1 MAFDPYQVLGVSPDA
16 SDAEVRTAYRR
27 LVKQT
32 HPDHNSGSPEAA
44 RRFEAVQA
52 AYAQIQET
60 RAGGGARTRS
70 VPPRRPRPAP
80 EPAGPVDPAVEVRL
94 ADLERQVRE
103 AQKARDK
110 AEQAA
115 RKAAREARAAAAGTE
130 HPTDEE
136 LGYVSTDDSLSK
148 ILSDAREELAGRFE
162 HAKEHPV
169 ARRVRDLIEGLED
182 LAEGLDRPPRKR
194 P

>member
-1 MAFDPYQVLGVSPDA
+1 VAFDPYQVLGVSPDA

-32 HPDHNSGSPEAA
+32 HPDHNGGSPEAA

-52 AYAQIQET
+52 AYAQIQES
-60 RAGGGARTRS
+60 RATATPRSRRT
-70 VPPRRPRPAP
+70 PPPPP
-80 EPAGPVDPAVEVRL
+80 PDAGPVDPAVEARL
-94 ADLERQVRE
+94 ADLERQVQE

-115 RKAAREARAAAAGTE
+115 RKAAREARAAAAGIE
-130 HPTDEE
+130 RPTDEE
-136 LGYVSTDDSLSK
+136 LGYVTTDDSLSK
-148 ILSDAREELAGRFE
+148 ILSEAREELAGRFE

-169 ARRVRDLIEGLED
+169 ARRVKDLIDGLED

>member
-1 MAFDPYQVLGVSPDA
+1 VAFDPYQVLGVSPDA
-16 SDAEVRTAYRR
+16 SDAEIRTAYRR

-32 HPDHNSGSPEAA
+32 HPDHNGGSPEAA

-52 AYAQIQET
+52 AYAQIQES
-60 RAGGGARTRS
+60 RAAGTTAPRRS
-70 VPPRRPRPAP
+70 SPRPRPGP
-80 EPAGPVDPAVEVRL
+80 DPGPVDPAVEARL
-94 ADLERQVRE
+94 ADLERQVQE

-130 HPTDEE
+130 RPTDEE
-136 LGYVSTDDSLSK
+136 LGYVTTDDSLSK
-148 ILSDAREELAGRFE
+148 ILTDAREELAGRFE

-169 ARRVRDLIEGLED
+169 ARRVRDLIDGLED